1 MGSERKLIG
10 GALALLFAAVIGLSA
25 CGAERQ
31 DEDESEGTWKV
42 RVTDAS
48 FPGRQR
54 LADEVQ
60 LKIRVKNE
68 DTRAIPNLAVTV
80 DGFNMRK
87 DSASQTLS
95 ERSRPVWV
103 VDESPLNS
111 TTAFTNTWAVG
122 AVPAGQSRTLVW
134 KVAAVRAGT
143 YSVRWKVA
151 AGTNGKAKAAEDGQP
166 PGGQFIA
173 RVSDKTHPV
182 KVD

>member
-1 MGSERKLIG
+1 MGLESRLVG
-10 GALALLFAAVIGLSA
+10 GALALVLVAATALSA
-25 CGAERQ
+25 CGSEKQ
-31 DEDESEGTWKV
+31 DANEPEGTWKV

-60 LKIRVKNE
+60 LKITVKNE
-68 DTRAIPNLAVTV
+68 DTRVIPNLAVTV
-80 DGFNMRK
+80 DGFNMR
-87 DSASQTLS
+87 DDTPDIA

-103 VDESPLNS
+103 VDDGPVNS

-122 AVPAGQSRTLVW
+122 AVPAGQERTLVW

-151 AGTNGKAKAAEDGQP
+151 AGLYGKAKASEDGQP
-166 PGGQFIA
+166 PSGQFIA
-173 RVSDKTHPV
+173 RVSDKPHPV
-182 KVD
+182 KID

>member
-1 MGSERKLIG
+1 MGLERKLIR
-10 GALALLFAAVIGLSA
+10 GALALLLAAAIGLSA
-25 CGAERQ
+25 CGSKRQ
-31 DEDESEGTWKV
+31 DADESKGTWKV

-60 LKIRVKNE
+60 LRIRVKNE

-87 DSASQTLS
+87 DTPGLS
-95 ERSRPVWV
+95 EHVRPVWV
-103 VDESPLNS
+103 IDEGPVNA
-111 TTAFTNTWAVG
+111 TTAYTNTWAIG

-143 YSVRWKVA
+143 YSVRWKVG
-151 AGTNGKAKAAEDGQP
+151 AGLNGKAKAAEDGQP
-166 PGGQFIA
+166 PSGQFIA

-182 KVD
+182 KID

>member
-1 MGSERKLIG
+1 MGLERKLIG
-10 GALALLFAAVIGLSA
+10 AAIALLLGAAIGLSA
-25 CGAERQ
+25 CGAKRQ
-31 DEDESEGTWKV
+31 DADESKGTWKV

-87 DSASQTLS
+87 DTPDLE

-103 VDESPLNS
+103 IDDGPVNS
-111 TTAFTNTWAVG
+111 TTAFTNTWSVG
-122 AVPAGQSRTLVW
+122 AVPAGQTRTLVW

-143 YSVRWKVA
+143 YSLRWKVA
-151 AGTNGKAKAAEDGQP
+151 AGLNGKAKAAEDGQP
-166 PGGQFIA
+166 PSGQFIA
-173 RVSDKTHPV
+173 RVSDKVHPV

>member
-1 MGSERKLIG
+1 MGLERKLIG
-10 GALALLFAAVIGLSA
+10 AALGLLLVAAIGLSA

-31 DEDESEGTWKV
+31 DEDEPKGTWKV

-60 LKIRVKNE
+60 LKITVKNE

-87 DSASQTLS
+87 DSPDLE

-103 VDESPLNS
+103 IDDGPVNS

-122 AVPAGQSRTLVW
+122 AVPAGQTRTLVW

-151 AGTNGKAKAAEDGQP
+151 AGLNGKAKAAEDGRP

-182 KVD
+182 KLD

>member
-1 MGSERKLIG
+1 MGLERKLIG
-10 GALALLFAAVIGLSA
+10 GALALLLAAPIGLSA
-25 CGAERQ
+25 CGGGGERQ
-31 DEDESEGTWKV
+31 DENEPEGTWKV

-87 DSASQTLS
+87 DSPHLE

-103 VDESPLNS
+103 LDEGPTNS

-122 AVPAGQSRTLVW
+122 AVPAGQTRTLVW

-143 YSVRWKVA
+143 YSLRWRVA
-151 AGTNGKAKAAEDGQP
+151 AGLNGKAKAAEDGQP
-166 PGGQFIA
+166 PSGQFIA

>member
-1 MGSERKLIG
+1 MGSERKRIGAALVLLI
-10 GALALLFAAVIGLSA
+10 AVSIGVSA

-31 DEDESEGTWKV
+31 DEDEPEGTYKV

-60 LKIRVKNE
+60 LRIRVKNE

-87 DSASQTLS
+87 DSPSLS
-95 ERSRPVWV
+95 ERSRPIWV
-103 VDESPLNS
+103 IDEGPVNS

-122 AVPAGQSRTLVW
+122 AVPAGQTRTLIW

-143 YSVRWKVA
+143 YSLRWRVA
-151 AGTNGKAKAAEDGQP
+151 AGLNGKAKASEDGQP
-166 PGGQFIA
+166 PSGQFIA

-182 KVD
+182 ELD

>member
-10 GALALLFAAVIGLSA
+10 AALALLLGAAIGLSA
-25 CGAERQ
+25 CGAKRQ
-31 DEDESEGTWKV
+31 DADEPKGTWKV

-68 DTRAIPNLAVTV
+68 DTRAIPDLTVTV
-80 DGFNMRK
+80 DGFNMRN
-87 DSASQTLS
+87 DGPDLA

-103 VDESPLNS
+103 IDEGPVNS

-122 AVPAGQSRTLVW
+122 SVPAGQTRTLVW

-143 YSVRWKVA
+143 YSLRWKVA
-151 AGTNGKAKAAEDGQP
+151 AGLNGKAKAAEDGQP
-166 PGGQFIA
+166 PSGQFIA